1 MSCWLDWTN
10 TSISATIDPLIMTSV
25 VACND
30 GWYWLQWDAADD
42 TVVVERF
49 CCSHLPSQLTSS
61 SNEALII
68 FQSNMSSVSTTERR
82 GFQLG
87 YSTGDYDILH
97 THRLAT
103 LHLPLPSYYSHMYFV
118 LCVFVLCFFCVWTFI
133 NCILIVSLCDC
144 HTHSLKA
151 TWLRLDLFQPMW
163 SQSTNVTDRQTR
175 RHAIAIPRFALKCIA
190 R

>member
-1 MSCWLDWTN
+1 MSLSQISWKAVPRVLSRWMSSTDVVLVIITSDTVTGRRETRELLDCQGSCWVMSCWLQDLTN
-10 TSISATIDPLIMTSV
+10 CTSISASINPLIMTSV
-25 VACND
+25 VVWSD

-42 TVVVERF
+42 AGVVERF

-97 THRLAT
+97 TYRLAACR
-103 LHLPLPSYYSHMYFV
+103 LP
-118 LCVFVLCFFCVWTFI
+118 
-133 NCILIVSLCDC
+133 
-144 HTHSLKA
+144 
-151 TWLRLDLFQPMW
+151 WL
-163 SQSTNVTDRQTR
+163 S
-175 RHAIAIPRFALKCIA
+175 CY
-190 R
+190 